1 MLLLRGG
8 RVATVAELIDAVW
21 GEGPP
26 TTAVAAL
33 RTYVSRL
40 RKDLGPDAGIVV
52 SDSGGYALRVD
63 EESVDLGA
71 AERLAGESE
80 GARRRGQI
88 DRARELLLR
97 SLELWSGEPLA
108 DVPGPYCAAQR
119 ARIEERRLV
128 LLESRLDLDLVTGRH
143 AQVVVELTTLTATYP
158 WRERLRELLMLAL
171 FRSDRQA
178 EALAVYAD
186 TRRLL
191 AVELG
196 ADPSRELTELYQR
209 ILSLR
214 GRLVRVVRE

>member
-1 MLLLRGG
+1 M
-8 RVATVAELIDAVW
+8 AELIDAVR

-40 RKDLGPDAGIVV
+40 RKVLGPDAGIVV

-71 AERLAGESE
+71 AERLAGEAE

-97 SLELWSGEPLA
+97 SLELWAGETLA
-108 DVPGPYCAAQR
+108 DVPGPCCAAQR

-128 LLESRLDLDLVTGRH
+128 LLESRLDLDLATGRH
-143 AQVVVELTTLTATYP
+143 AQVVVELTTLTATHP

-196 ADPSRELTELYQR
+196 ADPSLELTEL
-209 ILSLR
+209 
-214 GRLVRVVRE
+214 